1 MKLSPPGAGLPQL
14 ERLTIKRV
22 LVPAIRVFITWDI
35 ALYLLKREIS
45 IIKKITS
52 KIDKNLCTKQVLID
66 RTFGIED
73 DTRQFSIN
81 LVLEHLTITGN
92 ALMTVIQT
100 LSDEKEFTREITIEA
115 VKPKENKLNQIDDFT
130 ELYERYFEFM
140 KNLPKTQSKMTKKH
154 PWFVGF
160 NNFDWSVFMYMHTFI
175 HRRQIEA
182 IIAKLGDETDEY

>member
-1 MKLSPPGAGLPQL
+1 MKLSPPGAGLPEL

-22 LVPAIRVFITWDI
+22 LIPAVRIFITWDI
-35 ALYLLKREIS
+35 ALFLLKREIG
-45 IIKKITS
+45 IIKRVTS
-52 KIDKNLCTKQVLID
+52 KIDKELCIKQVLID

-81 LVLEHLTITGN
+81 MALEHLTITGN
-92 ALMTVIQT
+92 ALMFLIQT
-100 LSDEKEFTREITIEA
+100 LSKEEEFKKDITIES
-115 VKPKENKLNQIDDFT
+115 VKPKENKLNQIDEFLN
-130 ELYERYFEFM
+130 LYERYFEFM
-140 KNLPKTQSKMTKKH
+140 KTLPKRQSKMTKRH

-182 IIAKLGDETDEY
+182 IITKLGAIDE